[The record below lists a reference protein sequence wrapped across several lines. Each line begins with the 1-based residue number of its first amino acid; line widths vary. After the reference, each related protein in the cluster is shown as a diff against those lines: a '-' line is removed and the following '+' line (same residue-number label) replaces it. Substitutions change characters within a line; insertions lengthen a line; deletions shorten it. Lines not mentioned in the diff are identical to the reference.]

1 MLRIMMILVENTL
14 YTFTNPCFPCFM
26 TLTFWMVLCP
36 KTCQIALAD
45 GQSIAKEPLEF
56 EDFVLWPKRSSKMVC
71 FWLTKMGVYRV
82 YHEKWRLFRFHGD
95 LPCNQTWLAGFSL

>member
-26 TLTFWMVLCP
+26 TLNVLDGALSKKLVRSPWRMV
-36 KTCQIALAD
+36 K
-45 GQSIAKEPLEF
+45 SIAKEPLEF

-82 YHEKWRLFRFHGD
+82 YHEKMAIVSDFMVIYPVIKRG
-95 LPCNQTWLAGFSL
+95 